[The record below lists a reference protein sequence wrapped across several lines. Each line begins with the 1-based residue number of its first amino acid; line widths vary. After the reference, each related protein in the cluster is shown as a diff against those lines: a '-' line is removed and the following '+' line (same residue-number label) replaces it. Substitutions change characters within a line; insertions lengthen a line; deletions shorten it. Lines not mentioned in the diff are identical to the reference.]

1 MDLELKG
8 KRALVTG
15 GTRGIGRAIAH
26 TLAAEGCQ
34 VSFCAR
40 NANEVNAT
48 EVSLQSHGVSAFGA
62 CVDITEKTA
71 IQDWLN
77 KSAEQM
83 GGLDIIVSNV
93 GAMAIGSDRD
103 AWQKNLLTDILP
115 LVNMVEAGE
124 PLLEQAAAEHND
136 AAIIAI
142 GSTASV
148 AAFNASSYGPMKGA
162 LVHYVKGLA
171 RQFAGRKIRAN
182 VVSPGMVYFEGG
194 VWSRVEK
201 NKPEIFK
208 AQLARNPMGRMGRP
222 QDIANAVTFLAS
234 PRSSF
239 TTGINMVVDGTL
251 TDRVN
256 F

>member
-26 TLAAEGCQ
+26 TLAAEGCH

-40 NANEVNAT
+40 NTDEVNAT
-48 EVSLQSHGVSAFGA
+48 EASLQSLGVSAFGT

-148 AAFNASSYGPMKGA
+148 AALNASSYGPMKGA

-194 VWSRVEK
+194 VWSRIEK

-234 PRSSF
+234 ARSSF